1 MKAVK
6 TKKKLWTKNIRSDFT
21 NIMKRE
27 RRVEG
32 RGRDNASGTDNKQ
45 RKLQAGGY
53 NGLLSGK
60 NKR

>member
-1 MKAVK
+1 MKGKSVGER
-6 TKKKLWTKNIRSDFT
+6 TSGLILT

-27 RRVEG
+27 RRVEE
-32 RGRDNASGTDNKQ
+32 RGRDNVSGTDNKQ

-60 NKR
+60 NER